1 MIDPSAQGDLQAF
14 FDARRRII
22 ASFEDIA
29 TGTEALVSLAYG
41 KLDDSA
47 PTDSPPVDSGDER
60 AEPEEVARLRALL
73 DEERMANAQL
83 EERVRALRE
92 RQDAEGP
99 TDPGAELDA
108 AQARVAELESAQA
121 ARQAELD
128 AVLAELI
135 PLLEEA
141 V

>member
-14 FDARRRII
+14 YDARRRII

-29 TGTEALVSLAYG
+29 TGTEALVTLAYSR
-41 KLDDSA
+41 DAEANED
-47 PTDSPPVDSGDER
+47 R
-60 AEPEEVARLRALL
+60 ADPEEVARLQALL
-73 DEERMANAQL
+73 DEERVANAQL

-92 RQDAEGP
+92 RQTAEGP
-99 TDPGAELDA
+99 AHASTEMEA
-108 AQARVAELESAQA
+108 ARARIAELESAEA
-121 ARQAELD
+121 VRLAELD